1 MDEKKKKEEKIIK
14 IKIEINIKI
23 KDKNN
28 ILNNDKQYISLLLL
42 DLNKKKL

>member
-14 IKIEINIKI
+14 IKI